1 MTPDND
7 IRKEA
12 IRLIDRY
19 FYGTT
24 TLDEEQRLRT
34 LLADPTLQGDEID
47 SARAVVAYSLFDRAK
62 TASPS
67 AKDSKKR
74 PSRHRLIISAA
85 AAVAFAIIIPAITAI
100 IHRTDASDSQSGICV
115 AYVDGH
121 TVTDTE
127 KVMAIID
134 DNLSEFSE
142 ALSVTENQ
150 INSDLSAFG
159 SIQFPDDI
167 N

>member
-19 FYGTT
+19 FDGTT

-47 SARAVVAYSLFDRAK
+47 SARAVVAYSLFDSAK

-100 IHRTDASDSQSGICV
+100 IHRTDASD
-115 AYVDGH
+115 
-121 TVTDTE
+121 
-127 KVMAIID
+127 
-134 DNLSEFSE
+134 
-142 ALSVTENQ
+142 
-150 INSDLSAFG
+150 
-159 SIQFPDDI
+159 
-167 N
+167 

>member
-1 MTPDND
+1 M
-7 IRKEA
+7 
-12 IRLIDRY
+12 
-19 FYGTT
+19 
-24 TLDEEQRLRT
+24 
-34 LLADPTLQGDEID
+34 
-47 SARAVVAYSLFDRAK
+47 
-62 TASPS
+62 
-67 AKDSKKR
+67 
-74 PSRHRLIISAA
+74 
-85 AAVAFAIIIPAITAI
+85 
-100 IHRTDASDSQSGICV
+100 

>member
-7 IRKEA
+7 IHKEA
-12 IRLIDRY
+12 LRLIDRY
-19 FYGTT
+19 FDGAT
-24 TLDEEQRLRT
+24 TLAEEQRLRT
-34 LLADPTLQGDEID
+34 LLADPTLQGEEID
-47 SARAVVAYSLFDRAK
+47 SARAVVAYTLFDNAK
-62 TASPS
+62 SVLSTGN
-67 AKDSKKR
+67 SKKR

-100 IHRTDASDSQSGICV
+100 IHRTDTSDAQSGICV
-115 AYVDGH
+115 AYIDGH
-121 TVTDTE
+121 TVTETE
-127 KVMAIID
+127 KVMAIVD
-134 DNLSEFSE
+134 DNLAEFSE
-142 ALSVTENQ
+142 ALSGTEDQ